1 MTVCSVL
8 FRQYGKRVDVP
19 KGSSLLDAA
28 QKAGIALANLCGGDG
43 TCGRCKMRIVDGRVS
58 HARAEKLSA
67 KDVAAG
73 YVLACQT
80 QIQNAVI
87 VDIPGAA
94 RACAAPAQPDH
105 DRFRDF
111 RMVKGPVP
119 YALTPIARKICV
131 ALEKPSPADSAA
143 DHQRLCAAVQG
154 KIPNQR
160 IVVNIDVVKQLP
172 ALLQK
177 HHYRI
182 TATISLHDGVAEIS
196 AIEGG
201 DTSSRNFIVAVDMGT
216 TTVVA
221 HLIDALKGKAIA
233 AAACFNSQA
242 SFGQDVTSRLM
253 RAEKKGCAALQA
265 PLVDDINRLI
275 AHLAG
280 EQKISLDDVTAIVCA
295 GNTAICHF
303 LLALP
308 IHGIRRTPFV
318 AASTQPPPITAA
330 HAGVRINP
338 RGLLH
343 VVPGVAAWIG
353 GDITAGI
360 FATGLYEQQSLSMM
374 VDIGT
379 NGEIVVG
386 NREWLMACSASAGP
400 ALEGASVECGMRAET
415 GAIEKVSVRHGRL
428 AFVTVGNTPATGL
441 CGSGIIDLI
450 AALLSMGIIDRGGKF
465 VQGSA
470 QGLSE
475 VDGIP
480 RLMLI
485 DGKESGGRP
494 VFITETDIENVIT
507 AKAAIYAAITILLR
521 RCELSVAD
529 IKHLY
534 LAGAFG
540 KHINIESAMAIG
552 LIPAIDRRQVEFA
565 GNTSLHGAALAAL
578 HQEARAKID
587 DIAHKIICYDLMG
600 AGDYLDEFKK
610 ARFLPH
616 TDIEQWKAA

>member
-1 MTVCSVL
+1 MHV
-8 FRQYGKRVDVP
+8 
-19 KGSSLLDAA
+19 
-28 QKAGIALANLCGGDG
+28 
-43 TCGRCKMRIVDGRVS
+43 VDGRVS

-73 YVLACQT
+73 YVLGCQAHV
-80 QIQNAVI
+80 QNAVI

-94 RACAAPAQPDH
+94 HTSAAPAHPDH
-105 DRFRDF
+105 DRFMDF
-111 RMVKGPVP
+111 LPVKGPVP
-119 YALTPIARKICV
+119 YTLTPVARKICV
-131 ALEKPSPADSAA
+131 ALDTPSPVDSAA
-143 DHQRLCAAVQG
+143 DHQRLCAALQNAMPG
-154 KIPNQR
+154 PP
-160 IVVNIDVVKQLP
+160 IVANLDVVKQLP
-172 ALLQK
+172 ALLTK
-177 HHYRI
+177 HHYRV

-221 HLIDALKGKAIA
+221 HLMDAHRGKTIA

-242 SFGQDVTSRLM
+242 SFGQDVTSRLI

-265 PLVDDINRLI
+265 PLVEDINRLI

-280 EQKISLDDVTAIVCA
+280 ERKISLDDVTAIVCA
-295 GNTAICHF
+295 GNTAMCHF

-308 IHGIRRTPFV
+308 VSGIRRTPFV
-318 AASTQPPPITAA
+318 ATSTQPPPMPAA

-360 FATGLYEQQSLSMM
+360 FATGLYEQQSLSML

-415 GAIEKVSVRHGRL
+415 GAIEKVSVRHSHL
-428 AFVTVGNTPATGL
+428 AFATIGNAPAVGL

-450 AALLSMGIIDRGGKF
+450 AALLSMGTIDRGGKF
-465 VQGSA
+465 VRGSA
-470 QGLSE
+470 KALAV

-480 RLMLI
+480 RLMLV

-521 RCELSVAD
+521 RLELSVAD
-529 IKHLY
+529 IKHFY

-540 KHINIESAMAIG
+540 KYINIDSAMAIG
-552 LIPAIDRRQVEFA
+552 LIPALDRQQVEFA

-578 HQEARAKID
+578 HQEAYAKIA
-587 DIAHKIICYDLMG
+587 DIARKTICYDLMG